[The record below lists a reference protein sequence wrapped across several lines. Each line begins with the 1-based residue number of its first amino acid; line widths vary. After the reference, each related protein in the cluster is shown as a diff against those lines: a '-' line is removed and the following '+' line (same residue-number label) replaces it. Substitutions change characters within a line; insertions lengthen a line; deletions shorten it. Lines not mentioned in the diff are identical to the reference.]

1 MKSYRFLAL
10 LLSIVLMLSVF
21 SSAAWALEDET
32 AEAAQES
39 TEASLEPDSELLPE
53 PTVSELGPGYAVS
66 AKAAV
71 LLELNSNTVI
81 YSYNADEKLYPAS
94 LTKIMTCMLA
104 LDYGKLDD
112 IVTVSERALEGLHED
127 GSSAGLVP
135 GEQMSLRNLLY
146 CMMLSSANEACNV
159 VAEYISGDVESFVEL
174 MNQKAAALGCKGTHF
189 ANPHGLHDENHYTT
203 ANDLCTIARKALEN
217 PTFRDISSTT
227 TYTVPATNMS
237 ESRYLVTTNYLT
249 SRETVSDYYYPKAS
263 GIKTGFTTP
272 AGRCLISTASDGN
285 LDFLSILLGA
295 ETELLDDG
303 NVWYHSFSETAKLF
317 DYGFDNFAYAEVM
330 TNLQNLDQV
339 EVKNASGN
347 GMVVLKPTDS
357 VDALLPKNYDKEKIT
372 SEYTLDNGTLEAPL
386 DAGQIVGTVSVY
398 YNGTLV
404 GQTTVETLTAVE
416 RSEIKAAGDAA
427 KEFFVKDW
435 WLFLLAG
442 ILLLLIVAVLVIR
455 SYINNA
461 KKRAAARRR
470 RPGASAQ
477 QRTSAQYGTQRS
489 NYPARTGYSSTQ
501 RSGCPTRSGSTQRSS
516 YGARPQ
522 QSSSRT
528 GSRQTNIRKE
538 K

>member
-1 MKSYRFLAL
+1 MKNYRLICILLAML
-10 LLSIVLMLSVF
+10 LIFSVF
-21 SSAAWALEDET
+21 LSAAWAADVSSTET
-32 AEAAQES
+32 TQAQEK
-39 TEASLEPDSELLPE
+39 EPSDLAPNSEVLPE
-53 PTVSELGPGYAVS
+53 PTVSTLGAEYTVS

-71 LLELNSNTVI
+71 LLELNSNTVVF
-81 YSYNADEKLYPAS
+81 SYNADERLYPAS

-112 IVTVSERALEGLHED
+112 IVTVSETAMNGLHED

-174 MNQKAAALGCKGTHF
+174 MNQKAAALGCKDTHF

-203 ANDLCTIARKALEN
+203 ANDLCIITRKALEN

-237 ESRYLVTTNYLT
+237 EERYLVTTNYLT
-249 SRETVSDYYYPKAS
+249 CREMVSDYYYPKAS

-285 LDFLSILLGA
+285 LKFLSVLLGA
-295 ETELLDDG
+295 ETELLADG

-317 DYGFDNFAYAEVM
+317 DYGFDNFAYAEVL

-339 EVKNASGN
+339 EVRHAAGN

-372 SEYTLDNGTLEAPL
+372 SEYTLTDGTLTAPL
-386 DAGQIVGTVSVY
+386 KAGEIVGTVSVY
-398 YNGTLV
+398 YNGSLV

-427 KEFFVKDW
+427 KDFFVKDW

-442 ILLLLIVAVLVIR
+442 ILLLLLIAVLAIS
-455 SYINNA
+455 SYVKNA
-461 KKRAAARRR
+461 KRRAAARQR
-470 RPGASAQ
+470 RPGSSSQ
-477 QRTSAQYGTQRS
+477 QRTYTKQGSSAGTQRS
-489 NYPARTGYSSTQ
+489 
-501 RSGCPTRSGSTQRSS
+501 SS
-516 YGARPQ
+516 YRSQPR
-522 QSSSRT
+522 QSSSRQSNQR
-528 GSRQTNIRKE
+528 GKQ
-538 K
+538 

>member
-1 MKSYRFLAL
+1 MKNYRLFALFLSILL
-10 LLSIVLMLSVF
+10 LLSIF
-21 SSAAWALEDET
+21 SSAAWAVEAET
-32 AEAAQES
+32 AEQTQDTAEG
-39 TEASLEPDSELLPE
+39 SLEPDSELLPV
-53 PTVSELGPGYAVS
+53 PTVSELGPGYAVN

-81 YSYNADEKLYPAS
+81 YSYNADERLYPAS

-112 IVTVSERALEGLHED
+112 IVTVSESALQGLHED

-159 VAEYISGDVESFVEL
+159 VAEYISGNVDSFVEL

-203 ANDLCTIARKALEN
+203 ANDLCTITRKALEN
-217 PTFRDISSTT
+217 PTFRDITSTT

-263 GIKTGFTTP
+263 GVKTGFTTP
-272 AGRCLISTASDGN
+272 AGRCLISTATDGN
-285 LDFLSILLGA
+285 LNFLSVLLGA

-303 NVWYHSFSETAKLF
+303 NVWYHSFSETAHLF
-317 DYGFDNFAYAEVM
+317 DYGFENFAYAEVL
-330 TNLQNLDQV
+330 TDLQNLDQV
-339 EVKNASGN
+339 EVKNAAGN
-347 GMVVLKPTDS
+347 GMVVLKPSAS
-357 VDALLPKNYDKEKIT
+357 VDALLPKSYDKEKIT
-372 SEYTLDNGTLEAPL
+372 SEYTLDNGPLEAPL
-386 DAGQIVGTVSVY
+386 EAGQIVGTVRVY
-398 YNGTLV
+398 YNGMLV

-435 WLFLLAG
+435 WLFLIAG
-442 ILLLLIVAVLVIR
+442 ILLLLIVVVLIVR

-470 RPGASAQ
+470 RPGSTVQ
-477 QRTSAQYGTQRS
+477 QRTG
-489 NYPARTGYSSTQ
+489 
-501 RSGCPTRSGSTQRSS
+501 TRSGYASTAQRSS
-516 YGARPQ
+516 SSARPR
-522 QSSSRT
+522 QSTART
-528 GSRQTNIRKE
+528 GSRQTNVRRE
-538 K
+538 R

>member
-1 MKSYRFLAL
+1 MKSYRFIAL
-10 LLSIVLMLSVF
+10 LLSIILILSVF
-21 SSAAWALEDET
+21 SSAVCASEAET
-32 AEAAQES
+32 TEQAQES
-39 TEASLEPDSELLPE
+39 VEASLEPESELLSE
-53 PTVSELGPGYAVS
+53 PTVSELGPGYAVN

-81 YSYNADEKLYPAS
+81 YSFNADERLYPAS

-112 IVTVSERALEGLHED
+112 IVTVSEGALQGLHED
-127 GSSAGLVP
+127 GSSAGLVA

-203 ANDLCTIARKALEN
+203 ANDLCIIARKALEN
-217 PTFRDISSTT
+217 PTFCDITSTT

-237 ESRYLVTTNYLT
+237 EPRYLVTTNYLT

-272 AGRCLISTASDGN
+272 AGRCLISTATDGN
-285 LDFLSILLGA
+285 LKFLSVLLGA

-303 NVWYHSFSETAKLF
+303 NVWYHSFSETAHLF
-317 DYGFDNFAYAEVM
+317 DYGFDNFAYAEVL
-330 TNLQNLDQV
+330 TDLQNLDQV
-339 EVKNASGN
+339 EVKNAAGN
-347 GMVVLKPTDS
+347 GMVVLKSTES
-357 VDALLPKNYDKEKIT
+357 VDALLPKNYDKSKIT
-372 SEYTLDNGTLEAPL
+372 SEYTLDNGMLEAPL
-386 DAGQIVGTVSVY
+386 DAGEVVGTVYVY
-398 YNGTLV
+398 YNDMLV

-435 WLFLLAG
+435 WLFLIAG
-442 ILLLLIVAVLVIR
+442 ILLLVIVAVLIIR

-461 KKRAAARRR
+461 RKRAAARRR
-470 RPGASAQ
+470 RPGSGTQ
-477 QRTSAQYGTQRS
+477 QRAD
-489 NYPARTGYSSTQ
+489 
-501 RSGCPTRSGSTQRSS
+501 TRSGYAATARSGN
-516 YGARPQ
+516 YAARPRQ
-522 QSSSRT
+522 TGSRS
-528 GSRQTNIRKE
+528 GSRQTNVRRE
-538 K
+538 R

>member
-1 MKSYRFLAL
+1 MKNYRFFAVLLAIFL
-10 LLSIVLMLSVF
+10 ILSVF
-21 SSAAWALEDET
+21 SSAAWALEASIDEST
-32 AEAAQES
+32 QAQES
-39 TEASLEPDSELLPE
+39 VDSSLEPDSELLPE
-53 PTVSELGPGYAVS
+53 STVSTLGAEYNVN

-71 LLELNSNTVI
+71 LLELNSNTVVFT
-81 YSYNADEKLYPAS
+81 YNADERLYPAS

-112 IVTVSERALEGLHED
+112 IVTVSETAMNGLHED

-135 GEQMSLRNLLY
+135 GEQMTLRNLLY

-159 VAEYISGDVESFVEL
+159 VAEYISGDVQSFVDL
-174 MNQKAAALGCKGTHF
+174 MNRKAAALGCKGTHF

-203 ANDLCTIARKALEN
+203 ANDLCIIARKALEN
-217 PTFRDISSTT
+217 QTFRDITSTT

-272 AGRCLISTASDGN
+272 AGRCLISTASDGS
-285 LDFLSILLGA
+285 LKFLSVLLGA

-317 DYGFDNFAYAEVM
+317 DYGFDNFAYAEVL

-339 EVKNASGN
+339 EVRHASGN
-347 GMVVLKPTDS
+347 GMVVIKPTDS
-357 VDALLPKNYDKEKIT
+357 VDALLPKDYDKEKIT
-372 SEYTLDNGTLEAPL
+372 SEYTLTNGTLEAPL
-386 DAGQIVGTVSVY
+386 KAGEIVGTVSVY
-398 YNGTLV
+398 YNGSLV

-416 RSEIKAAGDAA
+416 RSEIKAASDAA

-442 ILLLLIVAVLVIR
+442 ILLLLLIVILVVR
-455 SYINNA
+455 SYVRNA
-461 KKRAAARRR
+461 RKRAAARRR
-470 RPGASAQ
+470 RPA
-477 QRTSAQYGTQRS
+477 TSAQPRTYAASNPTANRTNGYGGHPRQ
-489 NYPARTGYSSTQ
+489 SSI
-501 RSGCPTRSGSTQRSS
+501 RSGD
-516 YGARPQ
+516 
-522 QSSSRT
+522 
-528 GSRQTNIRKE
+528 RQTNNRGNR
-538 K
+538 